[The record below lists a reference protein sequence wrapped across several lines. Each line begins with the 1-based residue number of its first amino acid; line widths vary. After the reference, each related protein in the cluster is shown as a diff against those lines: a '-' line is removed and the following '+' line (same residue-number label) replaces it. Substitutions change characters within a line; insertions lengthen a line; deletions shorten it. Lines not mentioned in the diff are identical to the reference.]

1 MKRFFDKAAAQP
13 MEGGFG
19 IALDGRPVRTPA
31 KAALLVPTQA
41 LADAIAGEWNA
52 QGAKLDPRSMPLT
65 GLANA
70 AIDRIAPDPALFA
83 ASLAVFGESDLV
95 AYRADSP
102 PSLIVR
108 QAAAW
113 DPVIDW
119 ARRRYDVEFT
129 ATTGVIHHP
138 QPAATL
144 ERLRAAVA
152 ARTPFELAGLNALVT
167 ISGSLLIGLAMLER
181 EIDAEAG
188 WLAGHVDELWQAEQ
202 WGDDELAQ
210 KARVSRRGDFD
221 ASARFLSLLH

>member
-1 MKRFFDKAAAQP
+1 
-13 MEGGFG
+13 
-19 IALDGRPVRTPA
+19 
-31 KAALLVPTQA
+31 
-41 LADAIAGEWNA
+41 
-52 QGAKLDPRSMPLT
+52 MPLT

-83 ASLAVFGESDLV
+83 ASLAVFGERDLV

-129 ATTGVIHHP
+129 AKTGVIHHP

-144 ERLRAAVA
+144 ERPPAAG
-152 ARTPFELAGLNALVT
+152 RSE
-167 ISGSLLIGLAMLER
+167 E
-181 EIDAEAG
+181 
-188 WLAGHVDELWQAEQ
+188 
-202 WGDDELAQ
+202 
-210 KARVSRRGDFD
+210 RRGGKEG
-221 ASARFLSLLH
+221 

>member
-1 MKRFFDKAAAQP
+1 MKRFSDKAAAQP

-31 KAALLVPTQA
+31 KAALLVPTQV

-95 AYRADSP
+95 AYRAATP

-108 QAAAW
+108 PAAAW
-113 DPVIDW
+113 APVTHCVRGHHDPGV
-119 ARRRYDVEFT
+119 F
-129 ATTGVIHHP
+129 ATPH
-138 QPAATL
+138 A
-144 ERLRAAVA
+144 
-152 ARTPFELAGLNALVT
+152 
-167 ISGSLLIGLAMLER
+167 
-181 EIDAEAG
+181 
-188 WLAGHVDELWQAEQ
+188 
-202 WGDDELAQ
+202 
-210 KARVSRRGDFD
+210 
-221 ASARFLSLLH
+221 